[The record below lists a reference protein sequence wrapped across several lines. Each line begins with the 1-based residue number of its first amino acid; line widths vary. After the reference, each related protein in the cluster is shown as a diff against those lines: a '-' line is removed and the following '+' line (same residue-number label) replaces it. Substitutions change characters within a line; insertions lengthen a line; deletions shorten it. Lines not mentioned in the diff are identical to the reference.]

1 MDTRNWKCLI
11 GMHQYSET
19 INSGRYRVGGVCYT
33 AEDGVFYTKKCCH
46 CGKVTNFYCAEKLED
61 R

>member
-19 INSGRYRVGGVCYT
+19 IKTGRYRVGGEFYT
-33 AEDGVFYTKKCCH
+33 DEHGVFYTKQCCH
-46 CGKVTNFYCAEKLED
+46 CGKVNNFYCAEKLAP
-61 R
+61 